1 MKNNIF
7 KLFAALVLAGLFLS
21 ACNKSEYAKIN
32 TDPASVGEGNPS
44 YLFTQGFLNFEPSS
58 YLYWYYISKIVKNF
72 DQVNG
77 GSTSDTYNTMGELGG
92 IGSQW
97 MDVRKYENEM
107 KYQISLLPEED
118 QPKYDQMV
126 AIMNILSNY
135 LAILDSDLYGSMPY
149 SEAGQARYGGT
160 LTPKY
165 DTQADIFDAAL
176 KDLDNDI
183 DKLKNATDQISLGG
197 QDPMYSGNTG
207 KWVKVANGIKLKIA
221 VRLLHQN
228 KAKAL
233 QIAQEVAASDDNI
246 MTTGDSFI
254 FNKGKSS
261 DNGMGDFAFHFGNG
275 VEGMGT
281 ANKTIVD
288 FMKKNL
294 DPRVFI
300 FYGKNSFNSE
310 VVQAFFDAQAI
321 AEAEE
326 ATKAPEIPDYI
337 MDDVV
342 YTTKNVDIKVKDKEG
357 NEVTKN
363 VEKKVFVEWGGQGEP
378 WVRIQGVPRGV
389 NISQLPEYLS
399 GDNYFDSDKWKV
411 TLNGSEKTY
420 TPYSSQNE
428 RLVRGRCGAYTFPTK
443 PGRTLQLAANV
454 GYNNGIPWYGLGLT
468 AAEVNLYLAELSLAG
483 ASLPKTAAQYFEAGV
498 RASAIEYNKYAVL
511 NQIPYI
517 DADHNSDIKDVEDEE
532 GNVLRKGDA
541 LIAITDD
548 MIDDMMASAD
558 YKLTGNHADDLEKV
572 YIQQYLHFMYQPV
585 EQFVT
590 ARRGGIPK
598 IGSAYIPWN
607 TSYDPTIIPRR
618 LYVTQPNDTDKMKD
632 AKIAAFQEQGFS
644 FTTGD
649 AGATLNTERVWY
661 DKGAPQ
667 WGAGPNL

>member
-1 MKNNIF
+1 MKQNIF
-7 KLFAALVLAGLFLS
+7 KIFAAIVLAGVVFT
-21 ACNKSEYAKIN
+21 ACNKAEYAKIN
-32 TDPASVGEGNPS
+32 TNPAAISEGNPS
-44 YLFTQGFLNFEPSS
+44 YLFTQGYLEFEPSS

-97 MDVRKYENEM
+97 IAVKKYENDIKDIVSRYE
-107 KYQISLLPEED
+107 EED
-118 QPKYDQMV
+118 QPKYSQMI
-126 AIMNILSNY
+126 AILNVLSSY
-135 LAILDSDLYGSMPY
+135 LAVLDTDLYGSMPF
-149 SEAGQARYGGT
+149 SEAAMARYGGT

-165 DTQADIFDAAL
+165 DTQSEIFDSIL

-183 DKLKNATDQISLGG
+183 DIFKNAKDQINVGA
-197 QDPMYSGNTG
+197 QDPMYGGDAS
-207 KWVKVANGIKLKIA
+207 KWLKVANGVKLKVA

-228 KAKAL
+228 KSKAL
-233 QIAQEVAASDDNI
+233 EIAQQVAASEANLLTPDD
-246 MTTGDSFI
+246 DFI
-254 FNKGKSS
+254 FNKGLSG
-261 DNGMGDFAFHFGNG
+261 DNSMGDYAFHFGNG

-288 FMKKNL
+288 FMKKNR
-294 DPRVFI
+294 DPRLFI
-300 FYGKNSFNSE
+300 FYAKNGFNSE
-310 VVQAFFDAQAI
+310 VIQAFFDAQA
-321 AEAEE
+321 AGQSC
-326 ATKAPEIPDYI
+326 EIPDYI
-337 MDDVV
+337 MEDVI
-342 YTTKNVDIKVKDKEG
+342 YTEENG
-357 NEVTKN
+357 GH
-363 VEKKVFVEWGGQGEP
+363 KVFKSWAEPGEP
-378 WVRIQGVPRGV
+378 WVRIQGVPRGI

-411 TLNGSEKTY
+411 KLNDADKTY

-428 RLVRGRCGAYTFPTK
+428 RLVRGRCGAFTFPTV
-443 PGRTLQLAANV
+443 PGRTLQLSSNV
-454 GYNNGIPWYGLGLT
+454 GYNAGIPWYGLGLT
-468 AAEVNLYLAELSLAG
+468 AAEMNLYLAELSLAG

-498 RASAIEYNKYAVL
+498 RASAVEYNKYASL

-517 DADHNSDIKDVEDEE
+517 DATHNSDIKD
-532 GNVLRKGDA
+532 DA
-541 LIAITDD
+541 IIAIDED
-548 MIDDMMASAD
+548 MINEMMTHTD
-558 YKLTGNHADDLEKV
+558 YKLTGNHADDMEKV

-590 ARRGGIPK
+590 ARRGGVPK

-607 TSYDPTIIPRR
+607 SSYEPSIIPRR
-618 LYVTQPNDTDKMKD
+618 LYQTQPNETDVMRE
-632 AKIAAFQEQGFS
+632 AKIAAFQEQGFT

>member
-7 KLFAALVLAGLFLS
+7 KIFAALALVTVLLAG
-21 ACNKSEYAKIN
+21 CNKEKYAKIN
-32 TDPASVGEGNPS
+32 TDPSTIGEGNVS
-44 YLFTQGFLNFEPSS
+44 RFFTQAYLEFEPSS

-92 IGSQW
+92 IGSQF
-97 MDVRKYENEM
+97 VAVKNYENEM
-107 KYQISLLPEED
+107 KDLISRMDEAE
-118 QPKYDQMV
+118 QPKYQSMV
-126 AIMNILSNY
+126 AIVNVMSTY
-135 LAILDSDLYGSMPY
+135 LAVLDSDLYGSMPY
-149 SEAGQARYGGT
+149 SEACMARYGGT

-165 DTQADIFDAAL
+165 DTQAELFDKIIQELDEDIKVL
-176 KDLDNDI
+176 ST
-183 DKLKNATDQISLGG
+183 ATDQVSPGS
-197 QDPMYSGNTG
+197 QDPMYGGNAA
-207 KWVKVANGIKLKIA
+207 KWLKVANGVKLKVA
-221 VRLLHQN
+221 VRLLHQD

-233 QIAQEVAASDDNI
+233 KIAQEVGASEANI
-246 MTTGDSFI
+246 MTTGDSFLY
-254 FNKGKSS
+254 NKGRSS
-261 DNGMGDFAFHFGNG
+261 DNGMGDYAFHFGNG

-288 FMKKNL
+288 FMKKNV
-294 DPRVFI
+294 DPRCLI
-300 FYGKNSFNSE
+300 IYGKNGFNSE
-310 VVQAFFDAQAI
+310 VIQAFFDAQA
-321 AEAEE
+321 EGG
-326 ATKAPEIPDYI
+326 TCEIPDYI
-337 MDDVV
+337 MADVD
-342 YTTKNVDIKVKDKEG
+342 YTVDADG
-357 NEVTKN
+357 
-363 VEKKVFVEWGGQGEP
+363 KKTFKGWKGLGEP
-378 WVRIQGVPRGV
+378 WVRIVGVPRGV
-389 NISQLPEYLS
+389 DISQKAEYLS
-399 GDNYFDSDKWKV
+399 GNNYFDSNKWQVK
-411 TLNGSEKTY
+411 LGGKDKTY

-428 RLVRGRCGAYTFPTK
+428 RLVRGRCGNYTFPTK
-443 PGRTLQLAANV
+443 PTTTQQITSYSGGV
-454 GYNNGIPWYGLGLT
+454 PWYGMGMT
-468 AAEVNLYLAELSLAG
+468 AGEVNLYLAELKLAG

-498 RASAIEYNKYAVL
+498 RASAEEYLKYAQL

-517 DADHNSDIKDVEDEE
+517 DADHCSSIED
-532 GNVLRKGDA
+532 DA
-541 LIAITDD
+541 PIAYGAAE
-548 MIDDMMASAD
+548 IDAMMANAD
-558 YKLTGNHADDLEKV
+558 YKLTGNKADDLEKV

>member
-7 KLFAALVLAGLFLS
+7 KLFAAVVFAGMLLG

-32 TDPASVGEGNPS
+32 TNPASVGEGNPS
-44 YLFTQGFLNFEPSS
+44 YLFTQGYLRFEPSS

-107 KYQISLLPEED
+107 KYQISLMPEED

-126 AIMNILSNY
+126 AIINILSNY
-135 LAILDSDLYGSMPY
+135 LAVLDSDLYGSMPY
-149 SEAGQARYGGT
+149 SEAGMARYGGT

-165 DTQADIFDAAL
+165 DTQADIFNAAL
-176 KDLDNDI
+176 AELDNDI
-183 DKLKNATDQISLGG
+183 DKLKNAKDQISLGG
-197 QDPMYSGNTG
+197 QDPMYQGNTG
-207 KWVKVANGIKLKIA
+207 KWVKVANGVKLKIA

-233 QIAQEVAASDDNI
+233 QIAQEVASSADNI
-246 MTTGDSFI
+246 MTLGDSFI
-254 FNKGKSS
+254 FNKGFSS
-261 DNGMGDFAFHFGNG
+261 DNDMGDYAFHFGNG

-300 FYGKNSFNSE
+300 FYGKNGFNSE
-310 VVQAFFDAQAI
+310 VIQAFFDAQAI
-321 AEAEE
+321 AEAEG
-326 ATKAPEIPDYI
+326 ATKMPEIPDYI
-337 MDDVV
+337 MDDVI
-342 YTTKNVDIKVKDKEG
+342 YTVENVGIP
-357 NEVTKN
+357 VTKDG
-363 VEKKVFVEWGGQGEP
+363 VESTVYVDKKVFESWGGQGEP

-411 TLNGSEKTY
+411 SLNGSEKTY

-428 RLVRGRCGAYTFPTK
+428 RLVRGRCGAFTFPTV
-443 PGRTLQLAANV
+443 PGRTLQLASNV

-483 ASLPKTAAQYFEAGV
+483 ASLPRTAAAYFEEGV
-498 RASAIEYNKYAVL
+498 RDSAIEYNNYAEL

-517 DADHNSDIKDVEDEE
+517 DAAHTSDIED
-532 GNVLRKGDA
+532 DA
-541 LIAITDD
+541 TIAITGA
-548 MIDDMMASAD
+548 MIDAMLASAD

-607 TSYDPTIIPRR
+607 TNYDPTIIPRR
-618 LYVTQPNDTDKMKD
+618 LYVTQPNETDKMKD

>member
-1 MKNNIF
+1 MYMKNNIF
-7 KLFAALVLAGLFLS
+7 KLFAAVVLAGLLLG

-32 TDPASVGEGNPS
+32 TNPASVGEGNPS
-44 YLFTQGFLNFEPSS
+44 YLFTQGYLNFEPSS

-107 KYQISLLPEED
+107 KYQISLLPEEERS
-118 QPKYDQMV
+118 KYDQMV
-126 AIMNILSNY
+126 AIMNIMSNY

-165 DTQADIFDAAL
+165 DTQTEIFDAAL
-176 KDLDNDI
+176 NELNNDI

-207 KWVKVANGIKLKIA
+207 KWVKVANGVKLKIA

-233 QIAQEVAASDDNI
+233 QIAQEVAASDANI

-254 FNKGKSS
+254 FNRGKSS
-261 DNGMGDFAFHFGNG
+261 ENDMGDYAFHFGNG

-326 ATKAPEIPDYI
+326 ATKAPEIPNYI
-337 MDDVV
+337 MDEIIYSTEDVEIEV
-342 YTTKNVDIKVKDKEG
+342 ADKDGNKVKKT
-357 NEVTKN
+357 VT
-363 VEKKVFVEWGGQGEP
+363 KKVFESWDGLGEP

-399 GDNYFDSDKWKV
+399 GNNYFDTDKWKV
-411 TLNGSEKTY
+411 SLNGSDKTY
-420 TPYSSQNE
+420 SPYSSQNE

-443 PGRTLQLAANV
+443 PGRTLQLAQNV

-483 ASLPKTAAQYFEAGV
+483 ASLPKTAAQYFEEGV
-498 RASAIEYNKYAVL
+498 RDSAIEYNTYATL

-517 DADHNSDIKDVEDEE
+517 DKDHTSDIDGDEI
-532 GNVLRKGDA
+532 
-541 LIAITDD
+541 IAITDD
-548 MIDDMMASAD
+548 MIDDMLASAD
-558 YKLTGNHADDLEKV
+558 YQLTGNHADDLEKV

-607 TSYDPTIIPRR
+607 TEYDPTIIPRR
-618 LYVTQPNDTDKMKD
+618 LYVTQPNETDKMKD
-632 AKIAAFQEQGFS
+632 VKIAAFQEQGFS